1 MGSSAR
7 RVSIRAAGALIAALT
22 AGSLAAACAHSGP
35 VCRPVFSWAAPAH
48 GCAAGDTMGP
58 PPVVDEPVAPPE
70 PPPPDLPI
78 EPLKATL
85 SDTSIDLA
93 EKVQFD
99 TGKATL
105 LPASNE
111 LLDQVAQILLD
122 HPEITKVRIEGH
134 TDAQGSTRANQKLS
148 QARAES
154 VRAYLEDKGVDAGR
168 MVAKGFGESK
178 PVADNATPE
187 GREQNRRVELT
198 ILERAP

>member
-1 MGSSAR
+1 MPAPFGPSSPTTSPR
-7 RVSIRAAGALIAALT
+7 
-22 AGSLAAACAHSGP
+22 
-35 VCRPVFSWAAPAH
+35 
-48 GCAAGDTMGP
+48 
-58 PPVVDEPVAPPE
+58 
-70 PPPPDLPI
+70 
-78 EPLKATL
+78 ATL

-111 LLDQVAQILLD
+111 LLDQVAQILID

-134 TDAQGSTRANQKLS
+134 TDANGSTRANQKLS

-187 GREQNRRVELT
+187 GREQNRRVELA